1 MEINLKKITDKT
13 LNKLAHNQIIL
24 PSAYF
29 KTFNDSAKELNVDV
43 FDDNFNIE
51 LENVLNQ
58 EYEEI
63 GSFMDKTIFSID
75 TLTQATNDAQKAI
88 SSKDEVG
95 LEAVSQK
102 IINLK
107 KEMLSIK
114 KLIFVDEI
122 TNTLNR
128 KWIYKRFLDEKANFK
143 DSGTIA
149 LIFINDYS
157 TFIKKYGQNIA
168 DNVLIY
174 ITRFLTKNF
183 LEKKLNIDIAKYS
196 ENQFLLI
203 YKDGDEKLFKD
214 LLKEIKETI
223 LTTTLQSK
231 SGIKLKTQF
240 DYTISNFKKGR
251 KFQNIIDILV
261 DKERG

>member
-13 LNKLAHNQIIL
+13 LNKLAQNQIIL

-29 KTFNDSAKELNVDV
+29 KTFNDSAKELDVNV

-51 LENVLNQ
+51 LENILNQ

-75 TLTQATNDAQKAI
+75 TLSEATNDAQKAI
-88 SSKDEVG
+88 NSKDEAG

-107 KEMLSIK
+107 KEVLSIK
-114 KLIFVDEI
+114 KLIFVDEV

-128 KWIYKRFLDEKANFK
+128 KWIYKRFLDEETNFK

-168 DNVLIY
+168 DNVLIF
-174 ITRFLTKNF
+174 ITKFLTKSF

-203 YKDGDEKLFKD
+203 YKDSDEKNFKEF
-214 LLKEIKETI
+214 LKEIKKTI

-231 SGIKLKTQF
+231 SGVKLKTQF
-240 DYTISNFKKGR
+240 DYTITNFKKGR
-251 KFQNIIDILV
+251 KFQNTIDILV